1 MLITK
6 MCFTLEGKKNS
17 IKSLR
22 MHMNFTLNGM
32 RVSVN
37 TLVKVQEGGQ
47 QGRRIKGRKLISES
61 NK

>member
-1 MLITK
+1 
-6 MCFTLEGKKNS
+6 
-17 IKSLR
+17 